1 MQVMQ
6 DIQRRS
12 LEYNYDPASREP
24 LLPISFV
31 NALWLMI
38 KNPHQSFAL
47 ISKACLSTRIL
58 EHFMNLLPS
67 LMMMTNA
74 IDLEGTDE
82 ANEDNRTTIK
92 YQREFGGILTDV
104 IVEMVKNEKL
114 GKQFITYLK
123 SHLEKVFLLDDGKGG
138 YKDVITLDVVAMGLF
153 FGLTTTLGHHPNIGD
168 KYLGD
173 TIDLLYQLHD
183 KIKNPKF
190 GQEGAARAI
199 GRLID
204 TSKKEEHMTK
214 LYKIITHI
222 CALYNEANAVVE
234 INENEEEKEGEEEK
248 EEGYD
253 EDMDE
258 EGEGEEY

>member
-1 MQVMQ
+1 MTNSLDFFSTTPSKKEAAQSTVKDATGRFLNDIMQGMDSGGQDSASSSESDSDLVSASASDSRYARKHVNNKKKKKKQTDPISRNHHGTRSHTQRNLKQDLEVLTVMQVMQ

-138 YKDVITLDVVAMGLF
+138 YKDATTRDVVAMGLF
-153 FGLTTTLGHHPNIGD
+153 WD
-168 KYLGD
+168 
-173 TIDLLYQLHD
+173 
-183 KIKNPKF
+183 
-190 GQEGAARAI
+190 
-199 GRLID
+199 
-204 TSKKEEHMTK
+204 
-214 LYKIITHI
+214 
-222 CALYNEANAVVE
+222 
-234 INENEEEKEGEEEK
+234 
-248 EEGYD
+248 
-253 EDMDE
+253 
-258 EGEGEEY
+258 

>member
-1 MQVMQ
+1 
-6 DIQRRS
+6 
-12 LEYNYDPASREP
+12 
-24 LLPISFV
+24 
-31 NALWLMI
+31 
-38 KNPHQSFAL
+38 
-47 ISKACLSTRIL
+47 
-58 EHFMNLLPS
+58 
-67 LMMMTNA
+67 
-74 IDLEGTDE
+74 
-82 ANEDNRTTIK
+82 
-92 YQREFGGILTDV
+92 
-104 IVEMVKNEKL
+104 
-114 GKQFITYLK
+114 
-123 SHLEKVFLLDDGKGG
+123 
-138 YKDVITLDVVAMGLF
+138 
-153 FGLTTTLGHHPNIGD
+153 
-168 KYLGD
+168 LGD

-199 GRLID
+199 GCLID